1 VRACGKKSQAFFFL
15 KIEKNTNERES
26 NFPHRVVFKARA
38 RVSLMTTTTTTT
50 TTTPTK
56 AIVVAANAND
66 SNGSSSER
74 NGKNKRAM
82 RLTSTTNTT
91 ERITHARSSTSF
103 ARNHHHHHHHREES
117 ARDIV
122 RRKRE
127 TFLAQMAVDIRKEEI
142 EKLEKRAAQR
152 EEALRN
158 AERMLEEDKKRFDSF
173 LKENDERVRE
183 ATRRA
188 AKEAKKKREK
198 ANEVKRLNDEI
209 ATARLDLGRREDKL
223 EECEEY
229 LRFLDGLTPKEW
241 LAEFREVED
250 DGDIGLE
257 GEDGD
262 DGDEEYGRDEYR
274 KDEIE
279 QNKPVPMY
287 FTHPKQLLDVFAKLE
302 EENLT
307 LISEAQDIEDQ
318 LERDTERRAKELNQ
332 LEMESKR
339 NQMEITR
346 LREAIVEEMQKKKAY
361 GLEASPTSTSSSPS
375 TSTSLSPE
383 QELEDLTEKVREVYE
398 SVVVSNDAKPPSI
411 EAVDMLRQIEETL
424 ERYFVEIEKM
434 PQDVVAERERKIEK
448 ERRHRNRELK
458 MQQQKEEQELRLKKA
473 MERAA
478 TPARK
483 KPNGKPVMFRSRLR
497 EEKKEKQQNNT
508 QIPKEREAEI
518 ELRAFLNREF

>member
-1 VRACGKKSQAFFFL
+1 
-15 KIEKNTNERES
+15 
-26 NFPHRVVFKARA
+26 
-38 RVSLMTTTTTTT
+38 MTTTTTTT

-66 SNGSSSER
+66 ANGSSIER

-82 RLTSTTNTT
+82 RLTSTSNTI

-103 ARNHHHHHHHREES
+103 AHNHHQHHHHREES

-142 EKLEKRAAQR
+142 DKLEKLAAQR

-158 AERMLEEDKKRFDSF
+158 AERMLEEDKKRFDLF

-188 AKEAKKKREK
+188 EKEAKKKREK

-250 DGDIGLE
+250 DGEIGLE

-262 DGDEEYGRDEYR
+262 DGDEEYGRDEDR
-274 KDEIE
+274 EDEIE
-279 QNKPVPMY
+279 QNNKPVPMY

-398 SVVVSNDAKPPSI
+398 SVVVSNDVKPPSI
-411 EAVDMLRQIEETL
+411 EAVDMLREIEETL

-478 TPARK
+478 APARQ
-483 KPNGKPVMFRSRLR
+483 KPKGKPVMFRSRLR